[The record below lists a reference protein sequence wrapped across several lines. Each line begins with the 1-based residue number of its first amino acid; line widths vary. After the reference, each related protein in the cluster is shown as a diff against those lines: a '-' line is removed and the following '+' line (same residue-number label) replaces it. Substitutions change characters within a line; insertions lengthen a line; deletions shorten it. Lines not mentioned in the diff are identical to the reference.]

1 MVTWVIDRG
10 YSREVPD
17 ADPAA
22 ATAATEPASLSDF
35 RRNRRAAARRAEIL
49 RSAAELF
56 LDRGYEA
63 TTLEAVGE
71 QVGLSAASL
80 YYYVRSKED
89 LLAGILVDVLDR
101 IEAQVPAAGDDDDP
115 RRRLR
120 ALCRAHVRVTCS
132 DASGMLIARQ
142 NQLRERATE
151 LAHTAGR
158 YRHFIEGIVSDG
170 IDAGVFRPVD
180 LTTFGWSLMLTL
192 NGTASWWTPEDPR
205 TLDEVADEVLS
216 YFLTGLETGAGA
228 GAGG

>member
-1 MVTWVIDRG
+1 MTSAG
-10 YSREVPD
+10 SAE
-17 ADPAA
+17 PAPGA
-22 ATAATEPASLSDF
+22 GPASLSDF
-35 RRNRRAAARRAEIL
+35 RRNRRAQARRAEIL

-80 YYYVRSKED
+80 YHYVRGKED

-101 IEAQVPAAGDDDDP
+101 IEAQVPAAAEEDDP
-115 RRRLR
+115 RSRLR

-158 YRHFIEGIVSDG
+158 YRHFIEGIVEDG
-170 IDAGVFRPVD
+170 IAAGHFRPVD

-192 NGTASWWTPEDPR
+192 NGAASWWTPEDPR
-205 TLDEVADEVLS
+205 TLNEVADEILS
-216 YFLTGLETGAGA
+216 YFLDGLTA
-228 GAGG
+228 